1 MPETESRPPE
11 CSRVEMTQLVLP
23 GDANTLGNAFGGKI
37 LQWID
42 IAAGVAARRHCGGV
56 AVTASIDSVQFK
68 QPVLLG
74 DVVVLRSQ
82 LTRAWRT
89 SMEIYVSVDC
99 DGVDGADDRHA
110 VSAFLTFV
118 AIDGEGR
125 PRPVPAISPQTD
137 REREAY
143 RRAEERRTQRLRSK
157 ELNSGGD
164 TKGGNDT

>member
-1 MPETESRPPE
+1 
-11 CSRVEMTQLVLP
+11 MTQLVLP

-42 IAAGVAARRHCGGV
+42 IAAGVAARRHAGGV

-74 DVVVLRSQ
+74 DIVVLRAT

-99 DGVDGADDRHA
+99 DGIDGGEDRHA

-118 AIDGEGR
+118 AIDEEGR
-125 PRPVPAISPQTD
+125 PRPVPGVCPQTEE
-137 REREAY
+137 ERKAHGEA
-143 RRAEERRTQRLRSK
+143 EQRRTQRLN
-157 ELNSGGD
+157 LLGHA
-164 TKGGNDT
+164 